1 MAVLVQVNFPM
12 QGPWGDEM
20 AQAFRGLAE
29 SLNDEPGFLWK
40 VWIENQAEQ
49 QSGGIYLFQSLKDA
63 QAYVTMHTER
73 LAGFGI
79 TGVHARYFDVNEP
92 LSISTTPRC
101 CRPNSEP
108 RTHAG
113 LDCRPDAAGPPRQ
126 PVALIP

>member
-1 MAVLVQVNFPM
+1 
-12 QGPWGDEM
+12 
-20 AQAFRGLAE
+20 
-29 SLNDEPGFLWK
+29 
-40 VWIENQAEQ
+40 
-49 QSGGIYLFQSLKDA
+49 
-63 QAYVTMHTER
+63 MHTER

-79 TGVHARYFDVNEP
+79 TGVQARYFDVNEP